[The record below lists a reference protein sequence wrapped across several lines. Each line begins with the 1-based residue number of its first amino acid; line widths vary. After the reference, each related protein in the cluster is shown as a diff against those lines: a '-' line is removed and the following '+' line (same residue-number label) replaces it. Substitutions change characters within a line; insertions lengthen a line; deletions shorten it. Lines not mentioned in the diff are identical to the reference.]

1 MSGARSRRLAD
12 ESGFTLVELLTAVV
26 IGMVVVLAAFMLLD
40 RSVASSSQIAMRE
53 ETLQRGRQAMEQ
65 ITRQLRSQV
74 CLNVDTLPIVQG
86 SAQELTLYVDLDDGS
101 RPPERRRLRFDP
113 TANTVTESR
122 WESEVTPPAYPTLE
136 TSRVVATGVTLD
148 GAESFFR
155 YYAFPAIPGDELV
168 ELVPPLTAAT
178 SATVVRIDVSFVT
191 LPDHPRPQ
199 ARLGTTL
206 KDSIFVRTAD
216 TAKQQGGARCR

>member
-1 MSGARSRRLAD
+1 M
-12 ESGFTLVELLTAVV
+12 
-26 IGMVVVLAAFMLLD
+26 
-40 RSVASSSQIAMRE
+40 E
-53 ETLQRGRQAMEQ
+53 E

-74 CLNVDTLPIVQG
+74 CLDVDTPPIVQG
-86 SAQELTLYVDLDDGS
+86 SADELTLYVDLGDGS
-101 RPPERRRLRFDP
+101 RPPERRTLRFDR
-113 TANTVTESR
+113 TAQTVTESR
-122 WESEVTPPAYPTLE
+122 WVSTGAPPAISYPTLA
-136 TSRVVATGVTLD
+136 TSSRVLATGVERD

-155 YYAFPAIPGDELV
+155 YYAFPATPGGLFA